1 MALQSLY
8 LIIYLRHKL
17 ELENIQKSWEQRL
30 KEEKE
35 ANKHRIEEINKEE
48 SQKQNTP
55 YIWNLNE
62 DLYLCNKIIHFLEDG
77 LVMSNNVNYINDM
90 VWYTCPGMKIAIL
103 LLLYKTKTNT

>member
-77 LVMSNNVNYINDM
+77 EGCTYYRSHD
-90 VWYTCPGMKIAIL
+90 
-103 LLLYKTKTNT
+103 